1 MSRLEKGEHYSET
14 YGAARRE
21 RLLMAG
27 VVDWL
32 NKDSLA
38 ASERAS
44 CYVPPFF
51 TQLHDFTILHSVL
64 VLLLLS
70 NTIPPRAHHYLTML
84 FVPPIL

>member
-1 MSRLEKGEHYSET
+1 
-14 YGAARRE
+14 
-21 RLLMAG
+21 MAG

-38 ASERAS
+38 ASERASERAS

-84 FVPPIL
+84 FVPPIIITAYRKLTLPFLRL